1 LSTAISAL
9 RRRSVFLL
17 EDDITSRSGFQL
29 NGNGMEG
36 EAYAS
41 SRCDQKKARGSRVF
55 LPFPLASAPLQ
66 LRKLPLPVP
75 G

>member
-1 LSTAISAL
+1 LSTAILAL

-36 EAYAS
+36 VAVLKMLVSAAGATSAS
-41 SRCDQKKARGSRVF
+41 MIVG
-55 LPFPLASAPLQ
+55 
-66 LRKLPLPVP
+66 